1 MDFLLLSL
9 IKIVIVLLIIL
20 TTVANL
26 VYTERRVSAFI
37 QNRIG
42 PNRVGPWGLL
52 QAPAD
57 VLKLFIK
64 EDIVPANADHFVHT
78 LAPIISIAV
87 ALSTFA
93 VVPFGN
99 TIMLFGTEVKLMIAD
114 VNIGVLYI
122 LAMTSMGVYGLTLS
136 GWSSN
141 NKYSLLGAL
150 RSSAQMISYELSMG
164 LSVVGVIM
172 MAGTVELDR
181 IVELQSE
188 FAWNVV
194 LTPIGFITFLVASF
208 AETNRLPFDLPE
220 AEPELVGGYHT
231 EYSGM
236 KFGAFFLA
244 EYANMITSSAIIVTL
259 FLGGW
264 QIPYVEHSRDV
275 GTLDERPAGACLCD
289 QGRRSP
295 LFLYLGAVDDSA
307 VPVRP
312 ADEPGMESDAATG
325 ACESGGDG
333 RMVVVVRQL
342 TGTNGLRTRRQ
353 LNDVEVKR
361 RRYTTGPAQG
371 PHSVAENLHPRDSQ
385 GDGADHSAFLP
396 AEVHAA
402 VS

>member
-9 IKIVIVLLIIL
+9 IKIVVVLLIIL

-26 VYTERRVSAFI
+26 VYAERRVSAFI

-57 VLKLFIK
+57 VLKLFLK
-64 EDIVPANADHFVHT
+64 EDIVPAHADHFVHT
-78 LAPIISIAV
+78 LAPIISITV

-99 TIMLFGTEVKLMIAD
+99 TIMLWGTEVKLMIAD

-172 MAGTVELDR
+172 VAGTVELDR
-181 IVELQSE
+181 IVELQSG
-188 FAWNVV
+188 FAWNIV

-236 KFGAFFLA
+236 KFGTFFLA
-244 EYANMITSSAIIVTL
+244 EYANMITSSALIVTL

-264 QIPYVEHSRDV
+264 QIPYVDAL
-275 GTLDERPAGACLCD
+275 GMPALWTSVLQVLA
-289 QGRRSP
+289 
-295 LFLYLGAVDDSA
+295 FVVKVGAVLFFYIW
-307 VPVRP
+307 VRWTIP
-312 ADEPGMESDAATG
+312 RFRYDQLMNLGWKVMLPLALVNLVVTG
-325 ACESGGDG
+325 AWVLWLG
-333 RMVVVVRQL
+333 
-342 TGTNGLRTRRQ
+342 N
-353 LNDVEVKR
+353 
-361 RRYTTGPAQG
+361 
-371 PHSVAENLHPRDSQ
+371 
-385 GDGADHSAFLP
+385 
-396 AEVHAA
+396 
-402 VS
+402 